1 MISDSKIIEIFCSLD
16 DFMKEFNLI
25 LNKNSISDGS
35 TTKKRNRKFKMSDSE
50 VMTIL
55 VIFHLKSYR
64 NLKHFY
70 LNHICKYR
78 QDLFPD
84 CVSYNRF
91 VELQKKVTQPLAVFM
106 KMYCLGDCTGISFI
120 DSTPLK
126 VCHYKRE
133 KQHKVFKDIA
143 KKSYGTMGWY
153 FGLNYILSAMTKEKL
168 LILCSLQPM

>member
-1 MISDSKIIEIFCSLD
+1 MISDAKIIEIFCNLD
-16 DFMKEFNLI
+16 DFSKQYDAVI
-25 LNKNSISDGS
+25 TKNSISDGT
-35 TTKKRNRKFKMSDSE
+35 TTKRRKRKSKMSDSE

-70 LNHICKYR
+70 LNHVCKHMTKM
-78 QDLFPD
+78 FPD

-106 KMYCLGDCTGISFI
+106 KNACLENCTGISFI
-120 DSTPLK
+120 DSTALK

-133 KQHKVFKDIA
+133 KQHKIF
-143 KKSYGTMGWY
+143 
-153 FGLNYILSAMTKEKL
+153 
-168 LILCSLQPM
+168 

>member
-1 MISDSKIIEIFCSLD
+1 MISDNKIIEIFCSLD

-25 LNKNSISDGS
+25 LDKNSISDGS

-55 VIFHLKSYR
+55 VIFYLKSYR

-78 QDLFPD
+78 QDMFPE

-133 KQHKVFKDIA
+133 KQHQVF
-143 KKSYGTMGWY
+143 
-153 FGLNYILSAMTKEKL
+153 
-168 LILCSLQPM
+168 